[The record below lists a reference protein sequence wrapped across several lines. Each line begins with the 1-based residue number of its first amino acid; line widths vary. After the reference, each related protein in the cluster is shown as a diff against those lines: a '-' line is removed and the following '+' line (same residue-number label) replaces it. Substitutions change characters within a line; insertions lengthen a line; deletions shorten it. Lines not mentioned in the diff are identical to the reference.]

1 MDSPD
6 LNGLFEYFDKLIS
19 NSSTKLALLD
29 FYYQNDKNEC
39 IEMNANIGRLQFLL
53 HTIDQ
58 CLDEAENEFEIQ
70 SKRCVDILQLL
81 EDHVSHIEANLPA
94 LKTEEKRVD
103 NKSISRNVTY
113 TNMDTKKIKKNNKS
127 NIMMTN
133 DKKNGHLAT
142 KPSSK
147 ATTKSSNSSP
157 FPMMEHLTQAE
168 YNSIPKYM
176 LSRLTLSTL
185 NESVDAFNHSI
196 MCKYMFIRKFD
207 LHSTKETEYK
217 RYQEYKSHENAD
229 TKGIY
234 FVTINDIKELSSMKN
249 DSTLRKVLICLRH
262 CKRIKEIRGGQPPK
276 LIRYGLI

>member
-94 LKTEEKRVD
+94 LKSKFFFKFSFKTLSVKFLLFSAEEKRVD

-229 TKGIY
+229 TKGK
-234 FVTINDIKELSSMKN
+234 VTPINH
-249 DSTLRKVLICLRH
+249 LI
-262 CKRIKEIRGGQPPK
+262 
-276 LIRYGLI
+276 